1 MNRSSGQP
9 AAIGLRLYRALARAL
24 PHEFRNVYEEELL
37 QVTEDAAEPT
47 WRRHGVPGL
56 LRLLLDIAIRIPAE
70 YLAEMRQDV
79 QYGSRMLAGSP
90 GFTAVALISLS
101 LAIAVV
107 TCAYSEVNGLIFRD
121 VPGVSN
127 PGELVALAAP
137 ASYPQYQRYRER
149 SDLFR
154 STLAY
159 VAPVPFGVSL
169 GGRTERTWGHVVTP
183 SYFTT
188 LGVHPALGR
197 FFERDQEW
205 QSTGVVVSYRFWQ
218 QQLGAEPTVI
228 GRTLRIN
235 GQPCTVIGVG
245 PKDFLGASPALF
257 AADVWLPVSA
267 DVRTVPELADN
278 ALERRDLNMFQMIGR
293 LKTGVTAERA
303 EVALDAVARQMERD
317 YGDAGRERGGR
328 RVLLVPG
335 GKVVPIRK
343 QDRPF
348 FMEVLMVMGSLV
360 LLIACSNV
368 ANMMLARAADRRR
381 EIAVRL
387 AMGASRF
394 RLMRQLLTESIL
406 VAAGAGALGFVL
418 TTWLMH
424 AASQGRMPYP
434 MPVTFDLNTDWSA
447 LLFALAVTGLTGFA
461 FGLAPALQAT
471 RTDLTSALKEGG
483 NIQIRR
489 HRRLSLR
496 NGLMLCQMAGSLTL
510 LLITGFLGL
519 GIQTTMGIQQGFDSR
534 NLYLISL
541 DPVRDGYSGA
551 QATAFFEKLLDRVK
565 RLPSVTAATVTD
577 TVPVSVDGNTGATF
591 SNVGSDAGASGA
603 KVVHWALRHVVG
615 RDYFETAGIPVLTGR
630 GFRKQDE
637 ADGATAVIVSEEL
650 VREFWTGEE
659 VLGRRIEIHNNEAST
674 GAGVVPGT
682 FDFRPGAMGK
692 RPQLFEVV
700 GVAKDVSEDFIA
712 SKKHP
717 VIYFPLRPADYAQPS
732 LRGVTL
738 MVRGLP
744 GADVIGAVQREI
756 SATDGTVTPF
766 NARSMTEQIAQY
778 MYSLRTAA
786 WTWNL
791 IGAFGLILA
800 SVGLAGVTAYSVR
813 QRGHEIGIR
822 VALGAQ
828 KRDVL
833 GLVMKEGAVLVI
845 AGTAIGMVFT
855 WAGIRAMSG
864 FFFSVASVQGFDP
877 ALLVGAP
884 LLLASLALLACYLP
898 ARRSLRIDPA
908 VALREE

>member
-1 MNRSSGQP
+1 MNRSSNRP
-9 AAIGLRLYRALARAL
+9 VAISLRLYRALARAF
-24 PHEFRNVYEEELL
+24 PHEFKNVCGDELL
-37 QVTEDAAEPT
+37 QVTEDAIEPV
-47 WRRHGVPGL
+47 WRRYGVPGL
-56 LRLLLDIAIRIPAE
+56 VRLLLDIAIRIPAE
-70 YLAEMRQDV
+70 YLAELRQDV
-79 QYGSRMLAGSP
+79 RYGLRMLAGSP
-90 GFTAVALISLS
+90 GFTAVALVSLS

-107 TCAYSEVNGLIFRD
+107 TCAYSEVNGLVFRD
-121 VPGVSN
+121 VPGVPN
-127 PGELVALAAP
+127 PDELVALAAP
-137 ASYPQYQRYRER
+137 ASYPQYQRYRDR
-149 SDLFR
+149 GDLFS

-159 VAPVPFGVSL
+159 IAPVPFGVSL
-169 GGRTERTWGHVVTP
+169 GGRTERTWGQVVTP

-188 LGVHPALGR
+188 LGVHAALGR
-197 FFERDQEW
+197 FFDPEQER
-205 QSTGVVVSYRFWQ
+205 QSGGVVVSYRFWQ
-218 QQLGAEPTVI
+218 EHLGADPAII

-235 GQPCTVIGVG
+235 GQPLGVIGVG
-245 PKDFLGASPALF
+245 PKDFLGASPVIF
-257 AADVWLPVSA
+257 AADLWLPVSA
-267 DVRTVPELADN
+267 DARTVPELADN
-278 ALERRDLNMFQMIGR
+278 ALERRGLTMFQVAGR
-293 LKTGVTAERA
+293 LKPGIAAERA
-303 EVALDAVARQMERD
+303 EVALDAVARHMERD
-317 YGDAGRERGGR
+317 YGDAGKERGGR

-348 FMEVLMVMGSLV
+348 LMEVLMVLGGLV
-360 LLIACSNV
+360 LLIACANV

-387 AMGASRF
+387 AMGASRV
-394 RLMRQLLTESIL
+394 RLIRQLLTESML
-406 VAAGAGALGFVL
+406 VAAGAGVLGFIL

-424 AASQGRMPYP
+424 GASQGRMPYP
-434 MPVTFDLNTDWSA
+434 MPVAFDLNTDWSA
-447 LLFALAVTGLTGFA
+447 LLFALAVTGATGFA

-483 NIQIRR
+483 NIRFRR

-496 NGLMLCQMAGSLTL
+496 NALMLCQMAGSLTL
-510 LLITGFLGL
+510 LLLTGFLGL
-519 GIQTTMGIQQGFDSR
+519 GIQTTMGIQQGLDAR
-534 NLYLISL
+534 NLYLISV

-551 QATAFFEKLLDRVK
+551 QATAFFEKLLERVK
-565 RLPSVTAATVTD
+565 RLPAVTAATLTD
-577 TVPVSVDGNTGATF
+577 TVPVAMDGNAGAVF
-591 SNVGSDAGASGA
+591 SDAHAGGAQATQWA
-603 KVVHWALRHVVG
+603 KKHIVG
-615 RDYFETAGIPVLTGR
+615 RDYFETAGIPVLLGR

-650 VREFWTGEE
+650 VRRYWTGEE
-659 VLGRRIEIHNNEAST
+659 VLGRRIEIGNGEAFA
-674 GAGVVPGT
+674 GALVVPGT
-682 FDFRPGAMGK
+682 FDFRNGVLGK
-692 RPQLFEVV
+692 ERHVFEVV
-700 GVAKDVSEDFIA
+700 GVAKDVAEDLVA

-717 VIYFPLRPADYAQPS
+717 AIYFPLRPADYAQPS

-738 MVRGLP
+738 MVRGVP

-756 SATDGTVTPF
+756 SATDRSVTPF
-766 NARSMTEQIAQY
+766 NARSMTEQIAQF

-800 SVGLAGVTAYSVR
+800 AVGLAGVTAYSVR
-813 QRGHEIGIR
+813 QREHEIGIR

-828 KRDVL
+828 KRDVI

-845 AGTAIGMVFT
+845 AGTAIGMALT

-877 ALLVGAP
+877 ALLGGAP

-908 VALREE
+908 VALRAE